1 MNASLSRC
9 VTPTAL
15 KPRWRQAPRLLQAL
29 AGPIGG
35 FTLLLLFWQL
45 AALAITEVPAPSA
58 TLLAAWKL
66 FASPFHDYGGH
77 DIGIGWNIAASLQ
90 RLWGAYLIAVAVGL
104 PAGLLLGR
112 VRVLSSLAMPVISL
126 LRPVSPLAWL
136 PFGLLVFNTQQ
147 AAATW
152 AIFIC
157 SLWPVLLNAAEGIR
171 RVPRDYLHVGKVLSL
186 SEWRIFTKILLPCA
200 LPQMLNGAR
209 LALSA
214 AWVVTVAAEM
224 FIGGRGMGSWLRH
237 ELVSLNGQNIVIAIL
252 VIGGLGLLQDV
263 PALLLK
269 RKLDQRKA

>member
-1 MNASLSRC
+1 MSAPPSRC
-9 VTPTAL
+9 ATPTAFE
-15 KPRWRQAPRLLQAL
+15 PRWRQAPRAVQGL
-29 AGPIGG
+29 AGPMCG
-35 FTLLLLFWQL
+35 FALLLLFWQL
-45 AALAITEVPAPSA
+45 AAYAAAGVPDPFA
-58 TLLAAWKL
+58 TLLAAFQL
-66 FASPFHDYGGH
+66 FANPFHDYGGH

-90 RLWGAYLIAVAVGL
+90 KLWGAYLLAVAVGL

-112 VRVLSSLAMPVISL
+112 VRMLSAVSMPVISL

-147 AAATW
+147 GAATW

-157 SLWPVLLNAAEGIR
+157 SLWPVLLNTAEGIR
-171 RVPRDYLHVGKVLSL
+171 RVPRDYVHVGKVLSL

-224 FIGGRGMGSWLRH
+224 FIGGRGIGSWLRH

-252 VIGGLGLLQDV
+252 VIGGLGLLQDL
-263 PALLLK
+263 PALALK